1 MFEFQQLRDLCK
13 GVLSLNRLE
22 ALAFILN
29 QPDVQDE
36 IIRLNQK
43 DQLSKGL
50 YSDGTETPEYAASYK
65 ALKRLIVSNVGDRMD
80 FKLSG
85 DFYRTF
91 DVEVLPNG
99 DINIEADGNKENKN
113 LFDIYGIE
121 ILGLTEDSQNKLLPY
136 FESYLV
142 VYVSD
147 KLQGV

>member
-36 IIRLNQK
+36 IIRLNQEN
-43 DQLSKGL
+43 QLAKGL
-50 YSDGTETPEYAASYK
+50 YSDGTDTPDYSKNYK
-65 ALKRLIVSNVGDRMD
+65 ALKKLIVSNVGNKMD